1 MKTPI
6 QEMLEY
12 LLEYYNIYGF
22 NEEPFINKEKEFAKQ
37 CFEAGRKFG
46 MDNSYSIEWGV
57 DTTQP
62 DFDNW
67 YKQFEQ

>member
-1 MKTPI
+1 MTPI
-6 QEMLEY
+6 QELKEQLVEEDIRGLSIDYY
-12 LLEYYNIYGF
+12 LQ
-22 NEEPFINKEKEFAKQ
+22 KEKEFAKQ

-46 MDNSYSIEWGV
+46 IDNSYSIEWGE

-67 YKQFEQ
+67 YKQFGQ

>member
-1 MKTPI
+1 MTPI
-6 QEMLEY
+6 QELKEQLVEEDIRGLSIDYY
-12 LLEYYNIYGF
+12 LQ
-22 NEEPFINKEKEFAKQ
+22 KEKEFAKQ

-46 MDNSYSIEWGV
+46 IDNSYSIEWGE